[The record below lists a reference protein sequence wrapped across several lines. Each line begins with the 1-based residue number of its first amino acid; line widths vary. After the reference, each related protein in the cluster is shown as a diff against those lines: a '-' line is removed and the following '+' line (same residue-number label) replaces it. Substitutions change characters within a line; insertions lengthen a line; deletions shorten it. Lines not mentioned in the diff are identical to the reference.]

1 MPIKLASLELNGYKT
16 FAQKTTFDFPARI
29 TAIVGPNGSG
39 KSNVADAIRWVLGE
53 QSYSLLRAK
62 KTEDMIYNGSDQ
74 RARAGMASVSITFNN
89 EDYWL
94 PIEYSEVVLTRRA
107 YRDGAN
113 EYLLNNQRVR
123 LKDFYE
129 LLAKTGLSER
139 TYTIIGQG
147 LVDLA
152 LSIRPD
158 ERSKLFEE
166 AAGIGLYR
174 TRKEEALKRLEATR
188 RNLER
193 AQDILDEIKPRL
205 RNLERQAIRAREYLT
220 IQDNLQNKLRLWYG
234 YHWYKAQEEF
244 VGAKAQLNTAQEA
257 RDRIQARVDTI
268 HVEVGDLKEKLTT
281 ERDEVSRLHEQLSA
295 FHNQLQA
302 KNQQI
307 AILEERERS
316 LNREKDQLEKDL
328 SILVE
333 SIESEQKSLDVMQAE
348 IDQKNQELMQLQ
360 GEFTRVE
367 AQLKE
372 ARSKK
377 EAYDTQYKLWQN
389 RLIDAEKDAVV
400 IKSRKSEISERIKT
414 LQNDINST
422 QATAQSLQEEEESAV
437 LTHEAL
443 LEKQQALEK
452 DSSVLEQK
460 VKELLEQQA
469 DIKHKQEQVS
479 SQINQLNLE
488 RNKLTNQIDLL
499 RQSQESLSGFSEGA
513 KVVLKNPKF
522 RRQGKGFTDL
532 ATKLEV
538 TEVYEKAITAA
549 LGEAID
555 LLVLEDG
562 ELDDVLLMDIAASV
576 SEKVALAGSD
586 GDRSK
591 QLEGLPMDDA
601 IVGVAAELVNYPQQL
616 APIIHRLLGDFLV
629 VSSIDKL
636 FHLPQKIRESY
647 NLVTLD
653 GQVLLKNGVAIV
665 GNQRQSGK
673 VSYIRRSKELEA
685 ALAKVNAA
693 WGEAKNLEEKFQQE
707 NQQSERLLFEA
718 QARLRQLS
726 TQTQQLHKE
735 LSAAAVAIDK
745 LSSRRKWIENQIEE
759 SQQQIS
765 KLEADRLVLDE
776 QEGKNQLE
784 IQTAQSELEKVKQLL
799 TEHSTE
805 DYERQYQYLL
815 MEIRVT
821 QQAVEHEAATQ
832 DALKQ
837 RLAEDEQRLHQLT
850 QRNEEADQNL
860 RELNEQRAELNQ
872 VVVELNNQIG
882 TLKIEH
888 VDKHQQQLAQLESHY
903 QELLKQEEANEQE
916 LNITEH
922 QLTHCQLEVSRKQ
935 EKLDSLRNRIEND
948 FGLIQLEYQGENFN
962 PPPLP
967 FQDFSIDSLHST
979 PTPPETTEEEIKGLK
994 AQLRRIGVVNVE
1006 AEKEYQETKNRYDNF
1021 ISQISDLEAAISD
1034 LERIVKELDEVMER
1048 EFLET
1053 FKLVSAEF
1061 SRIFTRLFNGG
1072 SARLILSDNN
1082 APLEG
1087 GIEIEARLPGK
1098 REQGLV
1104 LLSGGERSLTAV
1116 ALVFALLKISPTPFC
1131 ILDEVDAMMDESNVG
1146 RFIDLL
1152 KDLSNDTQFLLITHN
1167 RNTVQAADVIY
1178 GVTMGKDGVSQVMSL
1193 QLEDVDDVFLK

>member
-16 FAQKTTFDFPARI
+16 FAQKTAFDFPARI

-89 EDYWL
+89 EDNWL

-107 YRDGAN
+107 YRDGTN

-205 RNLERQAIRAREYLT
+205 RNLERQAVRAREYLT

-244 VGAKAQLNTAQEA
+244 AGAKTQLNTAQEA
-257 RDRIQARVDTI
+257 RDKIQARVDTI

-281 ERDEVSRLHEQLSA
+281 ERDEVGRLHEQLGA
-295 FHNQLQA
+295 FHNQVQA

-328 SILVE
+328 SIIVE
-333 SIESEQKSLDVMQAE
+333 TIESEQKSLNVMQAE
-348 IDQKNQELMQLQ
+348 IDQKNQELVQLQ
-360 GEFTRVE
+360 GQFSQVE

-389 RLIDAEKDAVV
+389 RLISAEKDAVV
-400 IKSRKSEISERIKT
+400 IKSRKSEIAERIKT
-414 LQNDINST
+414 LQNSINSN
-422 QATAQSLQEEEESAV
+422 QATAQSLQEEEGGAV
-437 LTHEAL
+437 RAHDAL
-443 LEKQQALEK
+443 QEKQKALEK
-452 DSSVLEQK
+452 DSSALEQSL
-460 VKELLEQQA
+460 KELLEQQA
-469 DIKHKQEQVS
+469 DLKHKQEQVS
-479 SQINQLNLE
+479 RQINQLNLE

-522 RRQGKGFTDL
+522 RQQGKGFTDL

-538 TEVYEKAITAA
+538 PEAYEKAITAA
-549 LGEAID
+549 LGEAVD
-555 LLVLEDG
+555 LLVLEDR
-562 ELDDVLLMDIAASV
+562 ELNEVLLMDIAASV
-576 SEKVALAGSD
+576 SEKVALASSD
-586 GDRSK
+586 GDQSK
-591 QLEGLPMDDA
+591 QLAELPLDDA
-601 IVGVAAELVNYPQQL
+601 IVGVAAELVNYPQRL

-693 WGEAKNLEEKFQQE
+693 WEEAKNLEEKYQQE
-707 NQQSERLLFEA
+707 NQQYEHLLFEA
-718 QARLRQLS
+718 QARLRSLN

-759 SQQQIS
+759 SHQQIS

-784 IQTAQSELEKVKQLL
+784 IETAQSELEKVKQLL
-799 TEHSTE
+799 AEHSTE
-805 DYERQYQYLL
+805 DYEHQFQYLL
-815 MEIRVT
+815 MEIRVA
-821 QQAVEHEAATQ
+821 QQAVEHEAATK

-837 RLAEDEQRLHQLT
+837 RLSEDEQRLYQLT
-850 QRNEEADQNL
+850 QRNKDADQNL
-860 RELNEQRAELNQ
+860 RELKEQRAELNQ
-872 VVVELNNQIG
+872 AVVELNNQID
-882 TLKIEH
+882 TLKTEH
-888 VDKHQQQLAQLESHY
+888 LDKRQQQLAQLESLY
-903 QELLKQEEANEQE
+903 QELLKQKEAYRQE
-916 LNITEH
+916 LSVTEH

-967 FQDFSIDSLHST
+967 FQDFSIDSLRST
-979 PTPPETTEEEIKGLK
+979 PTPPDTTEEEIKGLK

-1006 AEKEYQETKNRYDNF
+1006 AEKEYQETKTRYDNF

-1034 LERIVKELDEVMER
+1034 LEKIVKELDEVMER

-1053 FKLVSAEF
+1053 FKAVSAEF

-1193 QLEDVDDVFLK
+1193 QLEDVDEVFLK